1 MEKNTNQKISAIVC
15 AYNEEET
22 IRNVIEPLVTSNLI
36 AEIVLVDDGSQ
47 DKTTTLML
55 SYQSLEKVQLILLP
69 ENLGKGN
76 AMASAASV
84 ATGEILLFIDADLVN
99 LNSIHIDSLLGPI
112 INKEVDMVMGTPV
125 REEKITLSN
134 RLDPFRILS
143 GQRVVYRYDFLPL
156 LDKIQCSG
164 YGVETIINLY
174 FREKGKRVR
183 SIFLPNLHHPIKIE
197 KTSLH
202 QSLAEYLK
210 EGKEILLTLFN
221 NPDLVFGALF
231 GGVLQ

>member
-1 MEKNTNQKISAIVC
+1 MKKETNQKVSAIVC

-22 IRNVIEPLVTSNLI
+22 IRNVVEPLAISNLVD
-36 AEIVLVDDGSQ
+36 EIILVDDGSK
-47 DKTTTLML
+47 DDTAALLL
-55 SYQSLEKVQLILLP
+55 SYQSLEKIHLILLP
-69 ENLGKGN
+69 ENRGKGY
-76 AMASAASV
+76 AMASASSV
-84 ATGEILLFIDADLVN
+84 AKGEILFFIDADLMN
-99 LNSIHIDSLLGPI
+99 LNSTHIHSLLGPI
-112 INKEVDMVMGTPV
+112 INQEVDMVMGTPV
-125 REEKITLSN
+125 REERISLSN

-143 GQRVVYRYDFLPL
+143 GQRVVYRDDFLPL

-174 FREKGKRVR
+174 FREQRKTVS

-197 KTSLH
+197 KTGLH

-210 EGKEILLTLFN
+210 EGKDILITLFN